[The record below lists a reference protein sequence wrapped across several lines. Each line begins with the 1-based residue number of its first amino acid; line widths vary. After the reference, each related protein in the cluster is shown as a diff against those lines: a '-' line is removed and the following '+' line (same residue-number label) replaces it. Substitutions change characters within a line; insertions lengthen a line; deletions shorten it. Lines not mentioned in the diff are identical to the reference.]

1 MEEID
6 ISSSEIVME
15 TPLQQSSTPVRTDK
29 GDHSSINEDMRRGYK
44 RKESRDEVWISRDN

>member
-1 MEEID
+1 
-6 ISSSEIVME
+6 ME

-44 RKESRDEVWISRDN
+44 RKESRDEVWISRDNQ